1 MSTEKNKANVRR
13 HVDEVWNKGKL
24 DLIPELISPKYVI
37 HPNYGDEAKGQDGFR
52 QLVEQTRAA
61 APDLKFSIDSMVA
74 EGDMVAARYT
84 ATGTFTG
91 EIPNFK
97 PTGKKFKITNAI
109 FHRFEGGKQVEAWTY
124 ADQLSRLRLF
134 GAPLPKE

>member
-1 MSTEKNKANVRR
+1 MKPVRR
-13 HVDEVWNKGKL
+13 RPASMDST
-24 DLIPELISPKYVI
+24 IAPSPSSGRGERSPTYV
-37 HPNYGDEAKGQDGFR
+37 
-52 QLVEQTRAA
+52 
-61 APDLKFSIDSMVA
+61 VA
-74 EGDMVAARYT
+74 EGDMVAVRYT

-97 PTGKKFKITNAI
+97 PTGKRFKITDAI

-124 ADQLSRLRLF
+124 TDQLSRLRQF